1 MKRDIIRFW
10 ESLLIIC
17 FIIGGVVGFFILP
30 LACSNPE
37 PRDNRTYMPQGIAAI
52 PQPGIV
58 TKELDT
64 VYIRTVPVIRYVQVT
79 SDSTY
84 TETRKYIKPTT
95 PPPVVVDPPV
105 SGYELVFQ
113 SGFDKMTDLTTNS
126 GQSARGTISTTNYV
140 TGPGSFYSI
149 PDNVSSGT
157 RSEVQYTYAHQLVN
171 EGAIEYDAYYEVI
184 VPNNLHSFQWH
195 PNTSGASASPGL
207 LHEGGKFTIMKYRK
221 AGNSYIRTNVAIPLK
236 KWNRYRWEFKFGNSG
251 AYLRLYMDGKLIA
264 DDNSGWLGDG
274 SGQYPKIGVNG
285 WGSDASKSR
294 VYYDNLKMYKKL

>member
-1 MKRDIIRFW
+1 MKQ
-10 ESLLIIC
+10 LLAVWLLFGMIYVMIYV
-17 FIIGGVVGFFILP
+17 I
-30 LACSNPE
+30 ACSNPE

-52 PQPGIV
+52 PAPNNDQIAKAG
-58 TKELDT
+58 DT
-64 VYIRTVPVIRYVQVT
+64 VRTFRVARTIYY
-79 SDSTY
+79 DSVVVLP
-84 TETRKYIKPTT
+84 YIKPTT

-171 EGAIEYDAYYEVI
+171 EGAIEYDAYYEAI

-221 AGNSYIRTNVAIPLK
+221 AGNSYIRTGVTIPSK
-236 KWNRYRWEFKFGNSG
+236 KWTKFRWEFKFGNTG

-264 DDNSGWLGDG
+264 DDKSGWLGDG

-285 WGSDASKSR
+285 WGTDASKSR